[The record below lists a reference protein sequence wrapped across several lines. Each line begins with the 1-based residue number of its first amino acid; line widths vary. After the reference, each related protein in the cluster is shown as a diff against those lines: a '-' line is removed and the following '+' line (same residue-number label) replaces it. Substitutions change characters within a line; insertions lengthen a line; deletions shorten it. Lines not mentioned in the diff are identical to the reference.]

1 MTNAQSRTEWRSVG
15 RRGGKEGRK
24 RGVCVCWGGGG
35 AESGDEDGGRSGGG
49 GGKKGCHQLCFVFR
63 DWPEVRPRSQIELN
77 IF

>member
-24 RGVCVCWGGGG
+24 RGVCVCVGGG

-49 GGKKGCHQLCFVFR
+49 GGEEGMSSAVLCV
-63 DWPEVRPRSQIELN
+63 S
-77 IF
+77 